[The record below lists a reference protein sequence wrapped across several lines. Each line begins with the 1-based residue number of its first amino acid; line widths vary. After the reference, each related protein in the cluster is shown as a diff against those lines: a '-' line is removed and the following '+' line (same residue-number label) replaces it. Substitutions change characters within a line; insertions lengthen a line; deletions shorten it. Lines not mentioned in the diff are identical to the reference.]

1 MLVCQNNETENFKL
15 KCSACLANVPDGYD
29 KCPKC
34 GSSVFFEADEDGPLR
49 RALQFFSSPTPFYV
63 KAKPPLI
70 MNGEL
75 AKFETEWKLYRVRL
89 LQNAPSIF
97 IWDRDGYLPGKQE
110 AALHL
115 VEGEDLAVILSSLP
129 SRKKEELK
137 HILRDEW
144 CVDIKKDDELA
155 EALMSRVPLI
165 FQPVPKL
172 RDPSVLEGMD
182 WENYVQILAC
192 PKPGKDP
199 KLVKVHLAK
208 LLCPINMQYAPHS
221 LEVANSNTGKT
232 RFYDAA
238 GIKIDKAT
246 RRAVLGFA
254 KSPVEVYPGT
264 INGTA
269 LPTAFDQ
276 IESQDSYELAKY
288 MLDIL
293 ETGRALVDS
302 GGVRFVVETGSSFAY
317 IGNPVAKDAKVIEG
331 FKTLL
336 THICANPAMGRRFG
350 IILFSTNLKTIQG
363 GEKMTPQEL
372 EEWKRSFILFRAVE
386 EYAQPRLREI
396 MHKIVGWLHTPIKG
410 YRETIYRAVEELE
423 DYNLAAFFESHAEA
437 EHRVRGAAL
446 HAAIALMLDKIALG
460 KATVE
465 DIIAKAED
473 LLNDYVKINLDS
485 IAMLCRMWDKL
496 RADQAKTYFENLS
509 DYLKEIVSACIL
521 YRKHKP
527 DAVSIQLDQIPY
539 EPENKT
545 TYTHFSKCIDRLKR
559 RKRFDDLNEALKSFF
574 GFQIANNDG
583 NFVVEYFEAPK
594 APDDLKII
602 GFLNFSDFSISQSP
616 QTHPTNE
623 QRELNA
629 ENVEDEEESKGVD
642 VSENIEKL
650 RKLRN
655 GEKWMEK
662 LSEATAETCVKWRT
676 KDCPAAVPSAIFPDA
691 KCPQTCPAYELK
703 KEGG

>member
-1 MLVCQNNETENFKL
+1 
-15 KCSACLANVPDGYD
+15 VPDGCD

-34 GSSVFFEADEDGPLR
+34 GGSAFFEAEEDGPIR
-49 RALQFFSSPTPFYV
+49 SSLQFFSTPTPFYV
-63 KAKPPLI
+63 KAKPPVI
-70 MNGEL
+70 KNKEL
-75 AKFETEWKLYRVRL
+75 LRFETEWKIYRARL

-115 VEGEDLAVILSSLP
+115 VEGEDLAAILNDLP
-129 SRKKEELK
+129 KRKREELK
-137 HILRDEW
+137 QILKNEW
-144 CVDIKKDDELA
+144 GVDVKKDEELA
-155 EALMSRVPLI
+155 DALMIQVNII

-172 RDPSVLEGMD
+172 RNPSILEKLD
-182 WENYVQILAC
+182 WENYVYFLAC

-199 KLVKVHLAK
+199 RLIKVHLAK
-208 LLCPINMQYAPHS
+208 ILCPISMQYAPHS

-232 RFYDAA
+232 RFYDAS

-264 INGTA
+264 INGTS

-302 GGVRFVVETGSSFAY
+302 GGIRFVVETGSSFAY
-317 IGNPVAKDAKVIEG
+317 IGNPTAKDARVVEG

-336 THICANPAMGRRFG
+336 AHICANPAMGRRFG
-350 IILFSTNLKTIQG
+350 IILFSTTLKTILG

-372 EEWKRSFILFRAVE
+372 EEWKRSFILFRATE

-396 MHKIVGWLHTPIKG
+396 MRNPKIAEWLHTPIKG

-446 HAAIALMLDKIALG
+446 HAAIALLLDKIALG
-460 KATVE
+460 KTAVE

-485 IAMLCRMWDKL
+485 IATLCQMWDRL

-521 YRKHKP
+521 YKKHKP
-527 DAVSIQLDQIPY
+527 DTVSIQIDQIPY

-574 GFQIANNDG
+574 GFQIANNNG
-583 NFVVEYFEAPK
+583 NFVVEYFEAPR
-594 APDDLKII
+594 APDDLKTI
-602 GFLNFSDFSISQSP
+602 GFLNFSIFSISQSS
-616 QTHPTNE
+616 QTNPTNE
-623 QRELNA
+623 QRENNA
-629 ENVEDEEESKGVD
+629 GDGGKDETIGM
-642 VSENIEKL
+642 SENIEKW

-655 GEKWMEK
+655 GEKRTEN
-662 LSEATAETCVKWRT
+662 LSEATAKTCIKWKT
-676 KDCPAAVPSAIFPDA
+676 KECPVAVPSAIFPDA
-691 KCPQTCPAYELK
+691 KCPQTCPAYEPK
-703 KEGG
+703 VEV